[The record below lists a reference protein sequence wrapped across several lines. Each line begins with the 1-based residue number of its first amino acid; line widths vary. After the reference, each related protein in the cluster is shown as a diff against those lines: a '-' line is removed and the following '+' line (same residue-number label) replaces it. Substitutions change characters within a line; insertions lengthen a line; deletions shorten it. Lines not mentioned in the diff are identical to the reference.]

1 MIELIHTVALFILA
15 GTALCGVYRLFFG
28 PSRVDRI
35 LSFDMIAISVVAMIS
50 ELSLMGR
57 TPEFLEL
64 ILVFSLLGFFGTVML
79 VFYEHKS
86 HPGPEKETKKE
97 EKPQ

>member
-1 MIELIHTVALFILA
+1 MIIHFYTVTLLILA
-15 GTALCGVYRLFFG
+15 GTALCGIYRLFVG

-35 LSFDMIAISVVAMIS
+35 LSFDMIAISAVAMIS
-50 ELSLMGR
+50 VLSLKGR

-64 ILVFSLLGFFGTVML
+64 ILLFSLLGFFGTVIL

-86 HPGPEKETKKE
+86 HPGPEDVKYKEGKNE
-97 EKPQ
+97 